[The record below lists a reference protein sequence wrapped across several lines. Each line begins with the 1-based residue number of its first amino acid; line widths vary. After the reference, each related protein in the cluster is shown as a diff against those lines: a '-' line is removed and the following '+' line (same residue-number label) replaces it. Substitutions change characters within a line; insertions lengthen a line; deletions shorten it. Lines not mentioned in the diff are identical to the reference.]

1 MSQPPPPP
9 RPRDVHVGRLLAGV
23 LLLLFGI
30 GWMLEALD
38 VANVPWD
45 VLLPI
50 ALVVI
55 GGLVLWNARAGRG
68 SGGLVALGIV
78 LTVVLATGTV
88 VSVPLEGGVGDRT
101 YHPRSFDGL
110 HDEYKLGIG
119 HLVLDLS
126 DLTFDPTTVPALRT
140 VHVRV
145 GIGQLVVRTSE
156 HALVDIRAHAGI
168 GQVDVFGHENG
179 GFSVDGGFH
188 PRVPPGSPVLSL
200 VLSVGI
206 GQVQVTRG

>member
-1 MSQPPPPP
+1 MSQSPQPAG
-9 RPRDVHVGRLLAGV
+9 PRDVHVGRLFAGV

-50 ALVVI
+50 ALVVL

-78 LTVVLATGTV
+78 LTVALAIVTV
-88 VSVPLEGGVGDRT
+88 VSVPLGGGVGDRT
-101 YHPRSFDGL
+101 YHPRSLDGL
-110 HDEYKLGIG
+110 RDEYKLGIG
-119 HLVLDLS
+119 HLDLDLR
-126 DLTFDPTTVPALRT
+126 DLSGLSSSRT
-140 VHVRV
+140 VRVRV
-145 GIGQLVVRTSE
+145 GIGQLVVQTSRGSW
-156 HALVDIRAHAGI
+156 VDIRAHSGI
-168 GQVDVFGHENG
+168 GQVDVFGRQNG
-179 GFSVDGGFH
+179 GFGVDGGYH
-188 PRVPPGSPVLSL
+188 PGARTYAVLSL

>member
-1 MSQPPPPP
+1 MSQPAPPS
-9 RPRDVHVGRLLAGV
+9 RPSDVHVGRLLAGV
-23 LLLLFGI
+23 VLLLLGV

-50 ALVVI
+50 ALIVI

-68 SGGLVALGIV
+68 SGGLVTLGIV
-78 LTVVLATGTV
+78 LTLVLAIGTV
-88 VSVPLEGGVGDRT
+88 VSVPLEGGIGDHT

-110 HDEYKLGIG
+110 RDEYKLGIG
-119 HLVLDLS
+119 HLDLDLR
-126 DLTFDPTTVPALRT
+126 DLDASGGLSSSRT

-145 GIGQLVVRTSE
+145 GIGQLVVHMSS
-156 HALVDIRAHAGI
+156 HPLVDIRAHSGI
-168 GQVDVFGHENG
+168 GQVDVFGHQNG
-179 GFSVDGGFH
+179 GFGVDGGYH
-188 PRVPPGSPVLSL
+188 PRVPPGAPVLTL
-200 VLSVGI
+200 DLSVGI